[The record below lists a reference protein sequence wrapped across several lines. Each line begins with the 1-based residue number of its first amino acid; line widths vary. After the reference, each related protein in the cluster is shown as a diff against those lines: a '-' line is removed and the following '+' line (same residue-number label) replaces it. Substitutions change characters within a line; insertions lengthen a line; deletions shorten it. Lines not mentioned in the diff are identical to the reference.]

1 MPDVLKTEKKTLLL
15 LFKTLCNFIDDFILL
30 IKEQPA
36 QQRTLIVFYFNLY
49 QMMPENIAK
58 VRPFIQNFN
67 LSQSLEYSTHMHKG
81 LLDLGFDASNSNAVF
96 FSTTSLQG
104 ALCFFFSKPDHVT
117 PSQKR
122 WAGLGIRW
130 MWKKNHSKQRYLQAI
145 AISKMNNCLFGLLL
159 LPSFL
164 DPPSY
169 WKGPWNSRLYIKVF
183 IILIQSKD
191 WF

>member
-15 LFKTLCNFIDDFILL
+15 RIVYRMPGSLCNFIDDFILL

-117 PSQKR
+117 PSQK
-122 WAGLGIRW
+122 W
-130 MWKKNHSKQRYLQAI
+130 
-145 AISKMNNCLFGLLL
+145 
-159 LPSFL
+159 
-164 DPPSY
+164 
-169 WKGPWNSRLYIKVF
+169 
-183 IILIQSKD
+183 
-191 WF
+191 

>member
-15 LFKTLCNFIDDFILL
+15 RIAYRMPGSLCNFIDDFILL

-67 LSQSLEYSTHMHKG
+67 LPQPLEYSTHMHKG

-96 FSTTSLQG
+96 FLYHILTGSTLF
-104 ALCFFFSKPDHVT
+104 LFF
-117 PSQKR
+117 
-122 WAGLGIRW
+122 
-130 MWKKNHSKQRYLQAI
+130 
-145 AISKMNNCLFGLLL
+145 
-159 LPSFL
+159 
-164 DPPSY
+164 
-169 WKGPWNSRLYIKVF
+169 
-183 IILIQSKD
+183 
-191 WF
+191 